1 MRDVCDSHG
10 QKKKDGSF
18 RSCDVFLCIVTPI
31 HTHMPFDL
39 SEITVKRTKL
49 PEDLEIYEELGKGSN
64 NKVFAASYK
73 GEQVVFRAPRRRSDT
88 QQHGS
93 AHWEYQHMSMAS
105 EWNVGPRI
113 HTAWYA
119 RHATREWASGLY
131 VVMERLDHDMET
143 ALCEDREVI
152 PKMLRCKSA
161 VESEVVRCLETLARK
176 HLFVY
181 DLKPSNMVVRFH
193 KEGDGV
199 DVRVI
204 DFGRDFCECN
214 VAHPTQS
221 SPNIDMLRRRITEE
235 GTETHVDERISHILF
250 SVMMIILSAT
260 TTRCMYED
268 RGHHRLSET
277 ERADAHPLRAKVHDL
292 LQSLCGRDI
301 TLVRELMR
309 MDEVRG
315 VLRHYHGRR
324 NSGTGRTMRFA
335 SGIENGRAV

>member
-1 MRDVCDSHG
+1 MRDVCDSYG
-10 QKKKDGSF
+10 QKKIEGSF
-18 RSCDVFLCIVTPI
+18 HSRVVFLYRVTPI
-31 HTHMPFDL
+31 HTHMPYDL

-49 PEDLEIYEELGKGSN
+49 PDDLEIYEELGKGSN

-73 GEQVVFRAPRRRSDT
+73 GESAVLRVPRRRSDT

-105 EWNVGPRI
+105 EWNVGPKI
-113 HTAWYA
+113 HRAWYA

-131 VVMERLDHDMET
+131 VIMERFDHDLET
-143 ALCEDREVI
+143 ALCEDRDVI
-152 PKMLRCKSA
+152 PKMLRCRSA
-161 VESEVVRCLETLARK
+161 VESEVVRCLETLARN

-193 KEGDGV
+193 EEGDGV

-221 SPNIDMLRRRITEE
+221 SPNIDMLRRRIAE
-235 GTETHVDERISHILF
+235 GGDETRVDERISHILF
-250 SVMMIILSAT
+250 SVMMIIFSAT
-260 TTRCMYED
+260 TTRCLYED
-268 RGHHRLSET
+268 RGHHRLSES
-277 ERADAHPLRAKVHDL
+277 ERADAHPLRAKVNEL
-292 LQSLCGRDI
+292 VQSLRGHDVA
-301 TLVRELMR
+301 LVRELLR

-335 SGIENGRAV
+335 SGIENGRAA